1 MLKPSLKEI
10 RQDNAEQ
17 TVQQI
22 MDEMSPF
29 YPAKRMEEVIDLAN
43 QRGVD
48 PKVAASAFVAITDGF
63 WDTDR

>member
-10 RQDNAEQ
+10 RQDDAEQ

-22 MDEMSPF
+22 MGEMSPF
-29 YPAKRMEEVIDLAN
+29 YPAKRMKEVIDLAN

-48 PKVAASAFVAITDGF
+48 PKV
-63 WDTDR
+63 TDR